1 MKILCDLNLMI
12 TNNIPR
18 LDIAQTK
25 SDDYSKFEEDEQVL
39 IIKLLELKLVKAL
52 RELRVATHMQE
63 IATINLFARN
73 KRDSKAKSHL
83 EEISMYIKIKKIDKM
98 FSFCG
103 LNEV

>member
-1 MKILCDLNLMI
+1 MI

-52 RELRVATHMQE
+52 RELRATTHMQGS
-63 IATINLFARN
+63 RP
-73 KRDSKAKSHL
+73 
-83 EEISMYIKIKKIDKM
+83 
-98 FSFCG
+98 
-103 LNEV
+103 

>member
-83 EEISMYIKIKKIDKM
+83 EEMSMSKK
-98 FSFCG
+98 
-103 LNEV
+103 NR

>member
-1 MKILCDLNLMI
+1 MI

-39 IIKLLELKLVKAL
+39 IIKFLAL
-52 RELRVATHMQE
+52 
-63 IATINLFARN
+63 NLFARN

-83 EEISMYIKIKKIDKM
+83 EGMSMSIKIKK
-98 FSFCG
+98 
-103 LNEV
+103 NR